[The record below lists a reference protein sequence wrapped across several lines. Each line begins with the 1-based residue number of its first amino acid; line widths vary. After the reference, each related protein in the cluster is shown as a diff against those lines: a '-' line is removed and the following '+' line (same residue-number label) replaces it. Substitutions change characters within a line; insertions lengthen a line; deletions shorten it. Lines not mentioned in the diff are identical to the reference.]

1 MIELAPQHKFGLQIT
16 SPVMP
21 AGGFFGYTAATY
33 QPLIEPE
40 LLGALVTNPITLR
53 PTRHFATPQAVEVT
67 GGVILSA
74 GPTNPGVKKVIRQY
88 APEWSRSPVPVI
100 AHLPADDPADLARTA
115 GALDS
120 QKGLVGFELGLPP
133 EFSAVEVRDCVEAI
147 LRRSE
152 LPVLAKFFFPFVMR
166 AINAAVEAG
175 ISALVLCG
183 TPIAEAITPAGVP
196 VSGYYFGGGIVAH
209 TVPHLVAVKEAFPDT
224 PLIAGG
230 GIHTLADVNQCLRA
244 GAVAVQLDSVIFSN
258 PAQAQQIMAYYKE

>member
-1 MIELAPQHKFGLQIT
+1 MIELAPQHKFGLSIA

-21 AGGFFGYTAATY
+21 ACGFFGYTPATY
-33 QPLIEPE
+33 QPLIQPE

-53 PTRHFATPQAVEVT
+53 PTRHFATPQAIEVT

-74 GPTNPGVKKVIRQY
+74 GPTNPGVKKVLRQY
-88 APEWSRSPVPVI
+88 APEWSRWPVPVI

-115 GALDS
+115 GALDG

-133 EFSAVEVRDCVEAI
+133 ELSAVEVRECVEAV

-152 LPVLAKFFFPFVMR
+152 LPVLAKFFFPFAMR
-166 AINAAVEAG
+166 AIKTAIETGV
-175 ISALVLCG
+175 SALVLCG
-183 TPIAEAITPAGVP
+183 TPIAEVITPAGVP

-209 TVPHLVAVKEAFPDT
+209 TVPRLVAVKEAFPDV
-224 PLIAGG
+224 PLIAAG
-230 GIHTLADVNQCLRA
+230 GIHTLADVDHCLRA

-258 PAQAQQIMAYYKE
+258 PAQAQQIMAHYQT